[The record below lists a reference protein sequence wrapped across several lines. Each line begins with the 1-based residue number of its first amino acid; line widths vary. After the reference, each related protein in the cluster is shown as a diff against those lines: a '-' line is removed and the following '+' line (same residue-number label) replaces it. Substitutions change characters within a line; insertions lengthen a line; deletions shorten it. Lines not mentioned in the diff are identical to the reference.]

1 MRVGKGG
8 ELPATMEGLPDG
20 TEADP
25 LCEQSEEE
33 STLVFLATLL
43 PGLWFTATALQLSEE
58 FKLCRRGT
66 KCVSLE
72 AASFSLPCLGVDL
85 GVEPSCRCIGASRAL
100 GSSRGLRRDS
110 GVLLPDSCA

>member
-8 ELPATMEGLPDG
+8 ELPATVEGLPDG

-33 STLVFLATLL
+33 STLGFLPNTLL

-58 FKLCRRGT
+58 FKLCRKGT

-72 AASFSLPCLGVDL
+72 AASFSLLCL
-85 GVEPSCRCIGASRAL
+85 GVEPCRCIGASRAL